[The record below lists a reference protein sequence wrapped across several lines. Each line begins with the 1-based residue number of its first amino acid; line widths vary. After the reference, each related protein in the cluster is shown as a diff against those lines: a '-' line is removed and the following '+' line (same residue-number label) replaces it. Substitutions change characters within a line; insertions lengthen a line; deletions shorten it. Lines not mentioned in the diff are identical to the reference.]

1 MTPQAVLFD
10 CDGVIVDSEPIAFAI
25 LSADLARHGLPT
37 DHAQMNVLFL
47 GGTVPDLFHK
57 ARALGATL
65 PDDWVS
71 DFYSRLYARLADGV
85 PLVPGILT
93 VLDRLD
99 AAGIPY
105 AIGSNGSDEKMRI
118 MLGQHPGLIA
128 RFRGRAIKSTGDG
141 YLATFDGPARAIR
154 CALAMRD
161 EIGRL
166 GLALRAGLHTGEIE
180 LIGDDIGG
188 IAVHTAARVAA
199 HADANEV
206 WASRVVRDLV
216 GGSGLEFC
224 ERGEFELKGIP
235 GTWPLFTVG

>member
-85 PLVPGILT
+85 PLVPGILA

-128 RFRGRAIKSTGDG
+128 RFRGHLYSGQTLGLPKPAPDLYLHAAKALGIAAAGCVVIEDSPTG
-141 YLATFDGPARAIR
+141 ARAARAAGMR
-154 CALAMRD
+154 CFGFAAHDDGAQLRAVGAEVFHEMAD
-161 EIGRL
+161 LPTLL
-166 GLALRAGLHTGEIE
+166 GL
-180 LIGDDIGG
+180 
-188 IAVHTAARVAA
+188 
-199 HADANEV
+199 
-206 WASRVVRDLV
+206 
-216 GGSGLEFC
+216 
-224 ERGEFELKGIP
+224 
-235 GTWPLFTVG
+235 

>member
-37 DHAQMNVLFL
+37 DHAQINVLFL

-85 PLVPGILT
+85 PLVAGILA

-118 MLGQHPGLIA
+118 MLGQHPGLIV
-128 RFRGRAIKSTGDG
+128 RFRGHLYSGQTLGLPKPAPDLYLHAAKALGIAAAGCVVIEDSPTG
-141 YLATFDGPARAIR
+141 ARAARAAGMR
-154 CALAMRD
+154 CFGFAAHDDGAQLRAVGAEVFHEMAD
-161 EIGRL
+161 LPTLL
-166 GLALRAGLHTGEIE
+166 GL
-180 LIGDDIGG
+180 
-188 IAVHTAARVAA
+188 
-199 HADANEV
+199 
-206 WASRVVRDLV
+206 
-216 GGSGLEFC
+216 
-224 ERGEFELKGIP
+224 
-235 GTWPLFTVG
+235 